1 MVIYSY
7 NNKIKLIGDGRLIF
21 TKKINLRLT
30 LIGIVFV
37 GLLVST
43 NGILMEYGLKKSVEF
58 TYNTHYNEAKKIL
71 NQEIYI
77 LRDIANGLA
86 KDKNIITY
94 LNNNKSIDDLT
105 EQETKQVI
113 EEIEYIQEYLKDL
126 TFINHVTL
134 INILGEYLFYSG
146 ELIENLNVISNYE
159 LDNFGFSKE
168 NSQIITDI
176 YTDPGSGKYTMA
188 VINFIYS
195 DESDDPLGIFILDIL
210 LDDLIEDINSKFY
223 MGELNAYI
231 KIDSNTYYSSNGIV
245 NSINNKKN
253 NYILQLE
260 NVFDGNIEI
269 FLEFDKDSIVY
280 SKYMK
285 RVNDFR
291 ILIFTILGVIYLLA
305 LVLLIRRTFKPILK
319 SLDKLKILLRNLDN
333 EDLNFESLNEF
344 EQLEVISSSLGT
356 LVDKKIKS
364 LIYYD
369 ELTKLPNR
377 KLLFNLS
384 NDLIEANKNFAL
396 IFVDL
401 NKFKY
406 INDVFGHSAGDEVL
420 VNFSRRLKKC
430 LKDKG
435 IVTRYSGD
443 EFIIIYNNY
452 IDNDELQLF
461 FNNVIL
467 EEFKEP
473 ITFNNGKKVFMNF
486 AAGVSVY
493 PKDGNSF
500 NDLINKSDFMMYSSK
515 RSSKN
520 SKLLFFNDS
529 IYKEILEIENMKE
542 DLKYAVDNNEFI
554 LYYQPIVDKSK
565 SIKKLETLIRWNN
578 KKLGYIPPDKFIEYA
593 EETGEI
599 VKIGYWII
607 EEVCKNFIELFN
619 SGHILQVS
627 INVSPIQLMEVDFV
641 NRVEEIL
648 NEYNVIWENLCFEIT
663 ESVVLDENIIIH
675 DNLLLLNKKGIKI
688 ALDDFG
694 TGYAS
699 FSYLKKFKLDI
710 LKIDKIFIENGSYV
724 DFKIV
729 NNIKNIAHLLNM
741 ETVIE
746 GVETAEQFKVLSNV
760 GCDYFQGYYF
770 SHPLLANEIINYL
783 KRVKEN

>member
-159 LDNFGFSKE
+159 LENFGFSKE

-231 KIDSNTYYSSNGIV
+231 KIDNNTYYSSDGIV

-344 EQLEVISSSLGT
+344 EQLEVVSSSLGT

>member
-7 NNKIKLIGDGRLIF
+7 NNKIKLMGDNRLIS
-21 TKKINLRLT
+21 TKKMNLRLA
-30 LIGIVFV
+30 LIGIAFV

-159 LDNFGFSKE
+159 LENFGFSKE

-231 KIDSNTYYSSNGIV
+231 KIDNNTYYSSDGIV

-253 NYILQLE
+253 NYIAKLE
-260 NVFDGNIEI
+260 NIFDGNIEI
-269 FLEFDKDSIVY
+269 FLEFNKDSIVY

-305 LVLLIRRTFKPILK
+305 LVLLIRRTFNPILK

-344 EQLEVISSSLGT
+344 EQLEVVSSSLGT

-641 NRVEEIL
+641 EKVEEIL
-648 NEYNVIWENLCFEIT
+648 NKYNVIWENLCFEIT

-710 LKIDKIFIENGSYV
+710 LKIDKIFIGNGSYV

>member
-231 KIDSNTYYSSNGIV
+231 KIDNNTYYSSDGIV

-253 NYILQLE
+253 NYIAKLE
-260 NVFDGNIEI
+260 NIFDGNIEI
-269 FLEFDKDSIVY
+269 FLEFNKDSIVY

-305 LVLLIRRTFKPILK
+305 LVLLIRRTFNPILK

-344 EQLEVISSSLGT
+344 EQLEVVSSSLGT

>member
-231 KIDSNTYYSSNGIV
+231 KIDNNTYYSSDGIV

-344 EQLEVISSSLGT
+344 EQLEVVSSSLGT

>member
-7 NNKIKLIGDGRLIF
+7 NNKIKLMGDNRLIS
-21 TKKINLRLT
+21 TKKMNLRLA
-30 LIGIVFV
+30 LIGIAFV

-159 LDNFGFSKE
+159 LENFGFSKE

-231 KIDSNTYYSSNGIV
+231 KIDNNTYYSSDGIV

-253 NYILQLE
+253 NYIAKLE
-260 NVFDGNIEI
+260 NIFDGNIEI
-269 FLEFDKDSIVY
+269 FLEFNKDSIVY

-305 LVLLIRRTFKPILK
+305 LVLLIRRTFNPILK

>member
-231 KIDSNTYYSSNGIV
+231 KIDNNTYYSSDGIV

-253 NYILQLE
+253 NYIAKLE
-260 NVFDGNIEI
+260 NIFDGNIEV
-269 FLEFDKDSIVY
+269 FLEFNKDSIVY

-641 NRVEEIL
+641 EKVEEIL
-648 NEYNVIWENLCFEIT
+648 NKYNVIWENLCFEIT

>member
-7 NNKIKLIGDGRLIF
+7 NNKIKLMGDNRLIS
-21 TKKINLRLT
+21 TKKMNLRLA
-30 LIGIVFV
+30 LIGIAFV

-159 LDNFGFSKE
+159 LENFGFSKE

-231 KIDSNTYYSSNGIV
+231 KIDNNTYYSSDGIV

-253 NYILQLE
+253 NYIAKLE
-260 NVFDGNIEI
+260 NIFDGNIEI
-269 FLEFDKDSIVY
+269 FLEFNKDSIVY

-305 LVLLIRRTFKPILK
+305 LVLLIRRTFNPILK

-344 EQLEVISSSLGT
+344 EQLEVVSSSLGT

-641 NRVEEIL
+641 EKVEEIL

-710 LKIDKIFIENGSYV
+710 LKIDKIFIGNGSYV

>member
-231 KIDSNTYYSSNGIV
+231 KIDNNTYYSSDGIV

-305 LVLLIRRTFKPILK
+305 LVLLIRRTFNPILK

-486 AAGVSVY
+486 AAVVSVY

-578 KKLGYIPPDKFIEYA
+578 KTQGYIPPD
-593 EETGEI
+593 
-599 VKIGYWII
+599 
-607 EEVCKNFIELFN
+607 
-619 SGHILQVS
+619 
-627 INVSPIQLMEVDFV
+627 
-641 NRVEEIL
+641 
-648 NEYNVIWENLCFEIT
+648 
-663 ESVVLDENIIIH
+663 
-675 DNLLLLNKKGIKI
+675 
-688 ALDDFG
+688 
-694 TGYAS
+694 
-699 FSYLKKFKLDI
+699 
-710 LKIDKIFIENGSYV
+710 
-724 DFKIV
+724 
-729 NNIKNIAHLLNM
+729 
-741 ETVIE
+741 
-746 GVETAEQFKVLSNV
+746 
-760 GCDYFQGYYF
+760 
-770 SHPLLANEIINYL
+770 
-783 KRVKEN
+783 

>member
-231 KIDSNTYYSSNGIV
+231 KIDNNTYYSSDGIV

-305 LVLLIRRTFKPILK
+305 LVLLIRRTFNPILK

-344 EQLEVISSSLGT
+344 EQLEVVSSSLGT

>member
-231 KIDSNTYYSSNGIV
+231 KIDNNTYYSSNGIV

>member
-1 MVIYSY
+1 
-7 NNKIKLIGDGRLIF
+7 
-21 TKKINLRLT
+21 
-30 LIGIVFV
+30 
-37 GLLVST
+37 
-43 NGILMEYGLKKSVEF
+43 
-58 TYNTHYNEAKKIL
+58 
-71 NQEIYI
+71 
-77 LRDIANGLA
+77 
-86 KDKNIITY
+86 
-94 LNNNKSIDDLT
+94 
-105 EQETKQVI
+105 
-113 EEIEYIQEYLKDL
+113 
-126 TFINHVTL
+126 
-134 INILGEYLFYSG
+134 
-146 ELIENLNVISNYE
+146 
-159 LDNFGFSKE
+159 
-168 NSQIITDI
+168 
-176 YTDPGSGKYTMA
+176 
-188 VINFIYS
+188 
-195 DESDDPLGIFILDIL
+195 
-210 LDDLIEDINSKFY
+210 
-223 MGELNAYI
+223 
-231 KIDSNTYYSSNGIV
+231 
-245 NSINNKKN
+245 
-253 NYILQLE
+253 
-260 NVFDGNIEI
+260 I

>member
-1 MVIYSY
+1 
-7 NNKIKLIGDGRLIF
+7 
-21 TKKINLRLT
+21 
-30 LIGIVFV
+30 
-37 GLLVST
+37 
-43 NGILMEYGLKKSVEF
+43 
-58 TYNTHYNEAKKIL
+58 
-71 NQEIYI
+71 
-77 LRDIANGLA
+77 
-86 KDKNIITY
+86 
-94 LNNNKSIDDLT
+94 
-105 EQETKQVI
+105 
-113 EEIEYIQEYLKDL
+113 
-126 TFINHVTL
+126 
-134 INILGEYLFYSG
+134 
-146 ELIENLNVISNYE
+146 
-159 LDNFGFSKE
+159 
-168 NSQIITDI
+168 
-176 YTDPGSGKYTMA
+176 
-188 VINFIYS
+188 
-195 DESDDPLGIFILDIL
+195 
-210 LDDLIEDINSKFY
+210 
-223 MGELNAYI
+223 
-231 KIDSNTYYSSNGIV
+231 
-245 NSINNKKN
+245 
-253 NYILQLE
+253 
-260 NVFDGNIEI
+260 
-269 FLEFDKDSIVY
+269 
-280 SKYMK
+280 
-285 RVNDFR
+285 
-291 ILIFTILGVIYLLA
+291 
-305 LVLLIRRTFKPILK
+305 
-319 SLDKLKILLRNLDN
+319 
-333 EDLNFESLNEF
+333 
-344 EQLEVISSSLGT
+344 
-356 LVDKKIKS
+356 
-364 LIYYD
+364 
-369 ELTKLPNR
+369 
-377 KLLFNLS
+377 
-384 NDLIEANKNFAL
+384 
-396 IFVDL
+396 
-401 NKFKY
+401 
-406 INDVFGHSAGDEVL
+406 
-420 VNFSRRLKKC
+420 
-430 LKDKG
+430 
-435 IVTRYSGD
+435 
-443 EFIIIYNNY
+443 
-452 IDNDELQLF
+452 
-461 FNNVIL
+461 
-467 EEFKEP
+467 
-473 ITFNNGKKVFMNF
+473 MNF

-710 LKIDKIFIENGSYV
+710 LKIDKIFIGNGSYV

>member
-159 LDNFGFSKE
+159 LENFGFSKE

>member
-159 LDNFGFSKE
+159 LENFGFSKE

-269 FLEFDKDSIVY
+269 FLEFNKDSIVY

-305 LVLLIRRTFKPILK
+305 LVLLIRRTFNPILK

-641 NRVEEIL
+641 NRVEEIF

>member
-231 KIDSNTYYSSNGIV
+231 KIDNNTYYSSNGIV

-253 NYILQLE
+253 NYIAKLE
-260 NVFDGNIEI
+260 NIFDGNIEI
-269 FLEFDKDSIVY
+269 FLEFNKDSIVY

-305 LVLLIRRTFKPILK
+305 LVLLIRRTFNPILK

>member
-159 LDNFGFSKE
+159 LENFGFSKE

-231 KIDSNTYYSSNGIV
+231 KIDNNTYYSSDGIV

-253 NYILQLE
+253 NYIAKLE
-260 NVFDGNIEI
+260 NIFDGNIEI
-269 FLEFDKDSIVY
+269 FLEFNKDSIVY

-305 LVLLIRRTFKPILK
+305 LVLLIRRTFNPILK
-319 SLDKLKILLRNLDN
+319 S
-333 EDLNFESLNEF
+333 
-344 EQLEVISSSLGT
+344 
-356 LVDKKIKS
+356 
-364 LIYYD
+364 
-369 ELTKLPNR
+369 
-377 KLLFNLS
+377 
-384 NDLIEANKNFAL
+384 
-396 IFVDL
+396 
-401 NKFKY
+401 
-406 INDVFGHSAGDEVL
+406 
-420 VNFSRRLKKC
+420 
-430 LKDKG
+430 
-435 IVTRYSGD
+435 
-443 EFIIIYNNY
+443 
-452 IDNDELQLF
+452 
-461 FNNVIL
+461 
-467 EEFKEP
+467 
-473 ITFNNGKKVFMNF
+473 
-486 AAGVSVY
+486 
-493 PKDGNSF
+493 
-500 NDLINKSDFMMYSSK
+500 
-515 RSSKN
+515 
-520 SKLLFFNDS
+520 
-529 IYKEILEIENMKE
+529 
-542 DLKYAVDNNEFI
+542 
-554 LYYQPIVDKSK
+554 
-565 SIKKLETLIRWNN
+565 
-578 KKLGYIPPDKFIEYA
+578 
-593 EETGEI
+593 
-599 VKIGYWII
+599 
-607 EEVCKNFIELFN
+607 
-619 SGHILQVS
+619 
-627 INVSPIQLMEVDFV
+627 
-641 NRVEEIL
+641 
-648 NEYNVIWENLCFEIT
+648 
-663 ESVVLDENIIIH
+663 
-675 DNLLLLNKKGIKI
+675 
-688 ALDDFG
+688 
-694 TGYAS
+694 
-699 FSYLKKFKLDI
+699 
-710 LKIDKIFIENGSYV
+710 
-724 DFKIV
+724 
-729 NNIKNIAHLLNM
+729 
-741 ETVIE
+741 
-746 GVETAEQFKVLSNV
+746 
-760 GCDYFQGYYF
+760 
-770 SHPLLANEIINYL
+770 
-783 KRVKEN
+783 